1 MLFQITFLSVF
12 RYPTILF
19 LLLTPICQLLLQ
31 HHQSLLNLIFKIFKI
46 IFCDFFC
53 FSDFL
58 AVSIASRRILRIATF
73 ADSMYLPI
81 SLTSSRRRSSVNIG
95 ITKRMTEPS
104 FAGVIPRSDSYNA
117 FSMSFKIDLSKES
130 PSRHE
135 LLEL

>member
-1 MLFQITFLSVF
+1 MISFA
-12 RYPTILF
+12 
-19 LLLTPICQLLLQ
+19 
-31 HHQSLLNLIFKIFKI
+31 
-46 IFCDFFC
+46 

-104 FAGVIPRSDSYNA
+104 FAGVIPRSDSYND
-117 FSMSFKIDLSKES
+117 FSMSFKIDLSKGVTIKTRAS
-130 PSRHE
+130 GIVIDAN
-135 LLEL
+135 